1 MKKIIV
7 ILCFIFLPLFF
18 VNSMNNDL
26 LMKDIEERQTQSLWV
41 RFVKYFFGTNVLGA
55 HEQRT
60 KDHRPD
66 PYEW

>member
-7 ILCFIFLPLFF
+7 VLSLIFLPLFF

-26 LMKDIEERQTQSLWV
+26 SMKDIEARQTQSLWV
-41 RFVKYFFGTNVLGA
+41 RFVKYLFGKDVLEA

-60 KDHRPD
+60 KEHRPD